1 MGILEGKTAVIT
13 GGNSGIGLSAATL
26 FADEGANVVITGRRS
41 DAVREAVRQ
50 IGARAVGIVGD
61 VADPEHHK
69 QVARDV
75 KERFGT
81 ADIYLANAGI
91 ININSTLQVTPAEF
105 DSQFSVN
112 ARGAFFGV
120 QSILPVLRDG
130 GSIILTSSIASEKV
144 LEGHAVYAGTKA
156 AIDNFARG
164 WALEFKDRRIR
175 VNILSPGPTQTA
187 IVDKLGLPPEQK
199 GPMLEAMASSIPLG
213 RLGRAEDL
221 AKAALFLAS
230 DQSEFVTGV
239 NLRVDGGMG
248 II

>member
-156 AIDNFARG
+156 AIDSFARG

-175 VNILSPGPTQTA
+175 VNILSLGPTQTA

-199 GPMLEAMASSIPLG
+199 GPMLEAMASTIPLG

>member
-156 AIDNFARG
+156 AIDSFARG

-199 GPMLEAMASSIPLG
+199 GPMLEAMASTIPLG

>member
-1 MGILEGKTAVIT
+1 
-13 GGNSGIGLSAATL
+13 LSAATL

-156 AIDNFARG
+156 AIDSFARG

-175 VNILSPGPTQTA
+175 VNILSLGPTQTA

-199 GPMLEAMASSIPLG
+199 GPMLEAMASTIPLG

>member
-26 FADEGANVVITGRRS
+26 FAEEGANVVITGRRP
-41 DAVREAVRQ
+41 DAVEDAVRQ

-75 KERFGT
+75 KKRFGT
-81 ADIYLANAGI
+81 TDIYLANAGI

-105 DSQFSVN
+105 DSQFAVN

-156 AIDNFARG
+156 ALDSFARG

-199 GPMLEAMASSIPLG
+199 GPMLEAMASAIPLG

-221 AKAALFLAS
+221 AKSALFLAS
-230 DQSEFVTGV
+230 DQSAFVTGV

-248 II
+248 LI

>member
-26 FADEGANVVITGRRS
+26 FADEGANVVSPGRRS

-156 AIDNFARG
+156 AIDSFARG

-175 VNILSPGPTQTA
+175 VNILSLGPTQTA

-199 GPMLEAMASSIPLG
+199 GPMLEAMASTIPLG